1 MPPPGALRLLTPP
14 RERLLCCVEKINR
27 SSAQRYAKP
36 IVCIGFDYA
45 GAGRQKRA
53 AAEKENVCVK
63 SIDLSI
69 LM

>member
-1 MPPPGALRLLTPP
+1 MSPPGALRLLTTT
-14 RERLLCCVEKINR
+14 RERRLCCVEKINR
-27 SSAQRYAKP
+27 SSAQRVTWTV
-36 IVCIGFDYA
+36 VCIGFDYA
-45 GAGRQKRA
+45 GAGWQKRA